1 MMASNNL
8 SVEQKARYMDD
19 VRLWLLSIRLGWRW
33 VDGELLFMR
42 EWQMEEEAMGM
53 SGLDK
58 TKQVMCMMMNNV
70 MGSLTLTMETVDDFG
85 GSLPTLDLRL
95 WVTRLN
101 ITLYMFFEKP
111 MASSLVIQR
120 CSAMPEN
127 MRMATLNQEMVRRM
141 VNTSEMVEMDTRIQI
156 IDEYCQKLCDS
167 GYEREQMRRAV
178 VGGLTRYERGL
189 SLSLDKD
196 SPS

>member
-1 MMASNNL
+1 MLFWDEKLLAMMASNNL

-70 MGSLTLTMETVDDFG
+70 MGSLTLTMETVDNFG

-95 WVTRLN
+95 
-101 ITLYMFFEKP
+101 
-111 MASSLVIQR
+111 
-120 CSAMPEN
+120 
-127 MRMATLNQEMVRRM
+127 
-141 VNTSEMVEMDTRIQI
+141 
-156 IDEYCQKLCDS
+156 
-167 GYEREQMRRAV
+167 
-178 VGGLTRYERGL
+178 
-189 SLSLDKD
+189 
-196 SPS
+196 